1 MVPTFTADR
10 STGEAPSFSPA
21 ASPWVRRSPSLW
33 PPCRSHSSATRSRPS
48 RTHPGVRCDPAH
60 IHQVGAGSGLEGVR
74 PLVPATRTPSRLACR
89 TRAVWQCRPVP
100 SLSGLLPPSPATPG
114 SGCPQL
120 HQAAATAQGRGPF
133 HPLTVKQRLVAHR
146 ANPVESAVPSACGV
160 GCSYDYSRRYSC
172 EPCWVQERRLHA
184 RCRSSWR
191 SVELSL
197 LGSSWTTA
205 DLLYGKASR
214 TGRNLAYAAPG
225 RLPFLVNG

>member
-1 MVPTFTADR
+1 MRDPGPDANGR
-10 STGEAPSFSPA
+10 C
-21 ASPWVRRSPSLW
+21 RRKRVL
-33 PPCRSHSSATRSRPS
+33 
-48 RTHPGVRCDPAH
+48 
-60 IHQVGAGSGLEGVR
+60 L
-74 PLVPATRTPSRLACR
+74 
-89 TRAVWQCRPVP
+89 
-100 SLSGLLPPSPATPG
+100 LSI
-114 SGCPQL
+114 
-120 HQAAATAQGRGPF
+120 AAA
-133 HPLTVKQRLVAHR
+133 LVALGIVGILADIGTESGSPER
-146 ANPVESAVPSACGV
+146 VSNRVESAVPSACGV